1 MKNIMLS
8 NNLQWVIFYNIQGS
22 LPSESLV
29 VKCQQYNMNAELSD
43 LT

>member
-8 NNLQWVIFYNIQGS
+8 NNLQWVIFYNIQRS